1 MYILLDSVFLIFI
14 CCIEFFS
21 VRCVRGTA
29 YFIMLFVRAIF
40 YYRDNALCSVWDI
53 AGCAFVQVNCYREFF
68 FDSF

>member
-29 YFIMLFVRAIF
+29 YFIIG
-40 YYRDNALCSVWDI
+40 DNALCSVWDI